1 MSPLVDTF
9 IEIDFMDKLT
19 QIKKGSTLVDL
30 INDPSLAKT
39 FNSEQAIDLLS
50 GIASIQPILL
60 AVAYSG
66 KVENKPTG
74 DSLLSVG
81 AVASRL
87 DCDPD
92 WVYRNTDKLPFTRR
106 LSSKQLRFSEKGLE
120 KYIRN
125 LPR

>member
-19 QIKKGSTLVDL
+19 QIKKGATLDDL

-50 GIASIQPILL
+50 GMASIQPILL

-66 KVENKPTG
+66 KVENKSTG
-74 DSLLSVG
+74 DRLLDIKE
-81 AVASRL
+81 VADRL
-87 DCDPD
+87 SCKVD
-92 WVYRNTDKLPFTRR
+92 WLYRQSKYLPFACK
-106 LSSKQLRFSEKGLE
+106 LLGQLRFSEKGLE
-120 KYIRN
+120 KYMKN
-125 LPR
+125 LPD